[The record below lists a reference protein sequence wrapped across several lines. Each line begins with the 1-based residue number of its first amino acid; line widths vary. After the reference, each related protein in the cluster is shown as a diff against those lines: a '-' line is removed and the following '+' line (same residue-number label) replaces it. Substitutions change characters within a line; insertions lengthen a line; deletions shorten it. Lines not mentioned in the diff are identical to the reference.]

1 MREEKENTTEEI
13 SSEKDIE
20 RGKKRKQ
27 NGKGNTCTHLMSQKA
42 EKDND

>member
-20 RGKKRKQ
+20 RGEKKEAKWKRKHMHAL
-27 NGKGNTCTHLMSQKA
+27 NVTKG
-42 EKDND
+42 